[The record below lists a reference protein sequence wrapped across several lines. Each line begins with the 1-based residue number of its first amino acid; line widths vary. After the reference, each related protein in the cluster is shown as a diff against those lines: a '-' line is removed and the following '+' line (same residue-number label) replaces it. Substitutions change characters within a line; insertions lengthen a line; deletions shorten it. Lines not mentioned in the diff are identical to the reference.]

1 MISILFLNFFQGN
14 YLAEFT
20 YFEKDWVLSNFFFLE
35 FILGKQIQIHIHLN
49 STLLCEQIL
58 SNDNFTLFLLKP
70 SYFPI
75 SMLLRNS
82 HVWADSF
89 LSEIQQ
95 EEHLIQLEI
104 KFSTH
109 FREADCLRVSMV
121 TAYFLGLKGRHF
133 SSDIKSKIKEKNNVQ
148 FLYRL
153 YLQYQWSNSIE
164 MEWHR
169 VTCFIHCF
177 SFSFLFLN
185 WQTRIQCE
193 ISITQE
199 CASQDPWLQNIM

>member
-1 MISILFLNFFQGN
+1 MKYLSGLMCSLSQVLFNKFSDIKLQIRQEKLEHTIYCDIYFVS
-14 YLAEFT
+14 EFLSRKQFSWIHT
-20 YFEKDWVLSNFFFLE
+20 YFEKDWVLSIFGGEE

-49 STLLCEQIL
+49 STMPCEQIL

-70 SYFPI
+70 SYFLI

-133 SSDIKSKIKEKNNVQ
+133 SSDRKSKIKIK
-148 FLYRL
+148 
-153 YLQYQWSNSIE
+153 
-164 MEWHR
+164 
-169 VTCFIHCF
+169 TK
-177 SFSFLFLN
+177 
-185 WQTRIQCE
+185 QC
-193 ISITQE
+193 SV
-199 CASQDPWLQNIM
+199 SL